1 MSDKV
6 KVITLLPK
14 DRLISLYKTKS
25 VKEYK
30 TIPNLTPAILQI
42 LKYAMYKNGLE
53 EVIPVIGINR
63 IYGKEL
69 SLEKDWNNIIDFL
82 PSKEG
87 LIFFELTVPLNKC
100 LFIKHVDLM
109 KFNILSRKNLSKES
123 REKLLHDFLSRC
135 SKEPI
140 LEDNV
145 LVLLEK
151 IDFKDCKYFS
161 KLTDSWGREDNVQE
175 LLIEELS
182 SLKTF

>member
-14 DRLISLYKTKS
+14 DKLVSLYKTKS
-25 VKEYK
+25 IKEYK
-30 TIPNLTPAILQI
+30 TLPNLTPAILQI

-53 EVIPVIGINR
+53 EVIPVIGISR
-63 IYGKEL
+63 IYGNEL

-87 LIFFELTVPLNKC
+87 LIYFELTVPVNKC

-109 KFNILSRKNLSKES
+109 KFNVLTRKNLSKET
-123 REKLLHDFLSRC
+123 REKLLNDFLSRC

-161 KLTDSWGREDNVQE
+161 RLTGNWGREDNVQE

-182 SLKTF
+182 SLNNF

>member
-14 DRLISLYKTKS
+14 DKLVSLYKTKS
-25 VKEYK
+25 IKEYK
-30 TIPNLTPAILQI
+30 TLPNLIPAILQI

-53 EVIPVIGINR
+53 EVIPVIGISR
-63 IYGKEL
+63 IYGNEL
-69 SLEKDWNNIIDFL
+69 SLEKDWNSIIDFL

-87 LIFFELTVPLNKC
+87 LIYFELTVPVNKC

-109 KFNILSRKNLSKES
+109 KFNVLTKKNLSKET
-123 REKLLHDFLSRC
+123 REKLLNDFLSRC

-161 KLTDSWGREDNVQE
+161 RLTGNWGREDNVQE

-182 SLKTF
+182 SLNTF